1 MRSGMPT
8 ASATSAALFS
18 ALVLVVAVLVAYGLL
33 RARVGRVA
41 LLAILLAYLAIPS
54 ALARLGMLNR
64 YDPLPAP
71 ALLLLLGL
79 SLLTVAIVFSPIGA
93 RLAAGITLGAIIAL
107 QAFRIPVELVLH
119 RLYLDG
125 AVPIQMTYS
134 GRNFDVISGITGLVL
149 GIWLLSGRPVPRGV
163 VLGWNL
169 LGLALLANIVG
180 VAVLSTP
187 VPFRQ
192 FTEGPPNLLPST
204 FPYIWL
210 PSFLVQVALGS
221 HLLVFR
227 QLRATNS
234 A

>member
-1 MRSGMPT
+1 MAT
-8 ASATSAALFS
+8 ATATSATLFS
-18 ALVLVVAVLVAYGLL
+18 GLVLVVALVVTYGLL
-33 RARVGRVA
+33 RARVGIVA
-41 LLAILLAYLAIPS
+41 TLAILLAYLAIPS
-54 ALARLGMLNR
+54 ALARLGMLSR

-79 SLLTVAIVFSPIGA
+79 TLLTVAIVFSPLGA
-93 RLAAGITLGAIIAL
+93 RVAAGIALGAIVAL
-107 QAFRIPVELVLH
+107 QAFRIPVELLLH
-119 RLYLDG
+119 RLYLEG
-125 AVPIQMTYS
+125 AVPIQMTYL

-149 GIWLLSGRPVPRGV
+149 GLWLLRRRSTPRGV
-163 VLGWNL
+163 VLAWNL
-169 LGLALLANIVG
+169 LCLALLVNIVA

-187 VPFRQ
+187 VPFRR

-227 QLRATNS
+227 QLRGRPTNS
-234 A
+234 P

>member
-1 MRSGMPT
+1 MPT
-8 ASATSAALFS
+8 ASSTSGALFA
-18 ALVLVVAVLVAYGLL
+18 ALVLLVAVVVAYGLL

-41 LLAILLAYLAIPS
+41 VLAILLAYLAIPS

-79 SLLTVAIVFSPIGA
+79 TLLTVAIVFSPIGA
-93 RLAAGITLGAIIAL
+93 RLAAGVALGAVIAL
-107 QAFRIPVELVLH
+107 QAFRIVVELLLH
-119 RLYLDG
+119 RLYAEG

-134 GRNFDVISGITGLVL
+134 GRNFDVISGITGLIL
-149 GIWLLSGRPVPRGV
+149 GIWLLRRPRAPPGL

-169 LGLALLANIVG
+169 LGLALLLNIVG

-187 VPFRQ
+187 VTFRR
-192 FTEGPPNLLPST
+192 FPEGPPNLMPST

-210 PSFLVQVALGS
+210 PSFLVQVALAS

-227 QLRATNS
+227 QLLTDHKRQPD
-234 A
+234 

>member
-1 MRSGMPT
+1 MAT
-8 ASATSAALFS
+8 ATAASATLFS
-18 ALVLVVAVLVAYGLL
+18 GLVLVVALVIAYGLV
-33 RARVGRVA
+33 RARVGIVA
-41 LLAILLAYLAIPS
+41 TLAILLAYLAIPS
-54 ALARLGMLNR
+54 ALARLGMLSR

-79 SLLTVAIVFSPIGA
+79 TLLTVAIVFSPLGA
-93 RLAAGITLGAIIAL
+93 RVAAGIALGAIVAL
-107 QAFRIPVELVLH
+107 QAFRIPVELLLH
-119 RLYLDG
+119 RLYLEG
-125 AVPIQMTYS
+125 AVPIQMTYL

-149 GIWLLSGRPVPRGV
+149 GLWLLRRRPTPRGV
-163 VLGWNL
+163 VLAWNL
-169 LGLALLANIVG
+169 LCLALLVNIVA

-187 VPFRQ
+187 VPFRR

-227 QLRATNS
+227 QLRGRPSNS
-234 A
+234 P

>member
-1 MRSGMPT
+1 MAT
-8 ASATSAALFS
+8 ATATSATLFS
-18 ALVLVVAVLVAYGLL
+18 GLVLVVALVIAYGLV
-33 RARVGRVA
+33 RARVGIVA
-41 LLAILLAYLAIPS
+41 TLAILLAYLAIPS
-54 ALARLGMLNR
+54 ALARLGMLSR

-79 SLLTVAIVFSPIGA
+79 TLLTVAIVFSPLGA
-93 RLAAGITLGAIIAL
+93 RVAAGIALGAIVAL
-107 QAFRIPVELVLH
+107 QAFRIPVELLLH
-119 RLYLDG
+119 RLYLEG
-125 AVPIQMTYS
+125 AVPIQMTYL

-149 GIWLLSGRPVPRGV
+149 GLWLLRRRSTPRGV
-163 VLGWNL
+163 VLAWNL
-169 LGLALLANIVG
+169 LCLALLVNIVA

-187 VPFRQ
+187 VPFRR

-227 QLRATNS
+227 QLRGRPTNS
-234 A
+234 P